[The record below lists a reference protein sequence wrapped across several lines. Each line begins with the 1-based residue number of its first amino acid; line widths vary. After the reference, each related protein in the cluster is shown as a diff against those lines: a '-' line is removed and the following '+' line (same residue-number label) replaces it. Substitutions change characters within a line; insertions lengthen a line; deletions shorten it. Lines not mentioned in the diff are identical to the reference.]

1 MSKAFSRLTLF
12 LESLRISAFFLVW
25 RATHLQS
32 AGRAL
37 IRALEY
43 EEPLRML
50 AGMLLVKSKQRAIP
64 LLMEAIH
71 RRYQLPITLVILGDI
86 GDETTRH
93 KIQEFIYDPDP
104 QVVLAAREAMRIL
117 EAHRSTLPSH
127 PPLEQDE

>member
-1 MSKAFSRLTLF
+1 
-12 LESLRISAFFLVW
+12 
-25 RATHLQS
+25 
-32 AGRAL
+32 
-37 IRALEY
+37 
-43 EEPLRML
+43 ML

-93 KIQEFIYDPDP
+93 KIQEFLYDPDP

-127 PPLEQDE
+127 PPLERDE